1 LLSVFVQ
8 VNTSGEDTKSGVTP
22 EQAIDLCQHI
32 VQECPH
38 LTLMGLMTIGARG
51 DVSDFEAFVQFRESV
66 AQALLIDPS
75 TIELSMGMS
84 GDFQEAIRYGATSIR
99 VGSTIFG
106 TR

>member
-1 LLSVFVQ
+1 
-8 VNTSGEDTKSGVTP
+8 
-22 EQAIDLCQHI
+22 
-32 VQECPH
+32 
-38 LTLMGLMTIGARG
+38 MGLMTIGARG